1 VSFPGGRRGPRRLTP
16 EERHLWERVAATT
29 DRRMPRPED
38 IPDPGISGFDEGP
51 RPAGLAR
58 ADGPPDIPN
67 GKAPATP
74 AETRRDFARAI
85 RPPRTLRPT
94 GSLSGPTARL
104 TEAGPE
110 VGPVG
115 RPEAGLD
122 RRTAERL
129 RKGGREPDARIDLHG
144 MSVER
149 AHRACL
155 LFLSDAIARGC
166 RVVLVITG
174 KGRQDERDFMSR
186 GRGVL
191 RESLPGWLR
200 ASPVGISIVG
210 IYQAHQKHGGAGA
223 FYVYLK
229 RRR

>member
-1 VSFPGGRRGPRRLTP
+1 
-16 EERHLWERVAATT
+16 
-29 DRRMPRPED
+29 MP
-38 IPDPGISGFDEGP
+38 I
-51 RPAGLAR
+51 
-58 ADGPPDIPN
+58 
-67 GKAPATP
+67 
-74 AETRRDFARAI
+74 
-85 RPPRTLRPT
+85 
-94 GSLSGPTARL
+94 TARL
-104 TEAGPE
+104 LDPE
-110 VGPVG
+110 VRPVG

-129 RKGGREPDARIDLHG
+129 RKGAKEPEARIDLHG
-144 MSVER
+144 MTAER
-149 AHRACL
+149 AHRVCL
-155 LFLSDAIARGC
+155 TFLGDAMSRGL

-174 KGRQDERDFMSR
+174 KGQRSETDIMRS

-200 ASPVGISIVG
+200 ASPLGGSIVG

>member
-1 VSFPGGRRGPRRLTP
+1 MSGTGRKRGTRAVSP
-16 EERHLWERVAATT
+16 EERKLWNQVASSTLPLANAARETPSASETT
-29 DRRMPRPED
+29 GPEQPK
-38 IPDPGISGFDEGP
+38 IPVRQPS
-51 RPAGLAR
+51 
-58 ADGPPDIPN
+58 
-67 GKAPATP
+67 APSFS
-74 AETRRDFARAI
+74 ES
-85 RPPRTLRPT
+85 LRPSSRN
-94 GSLSGPTARL
+94 GAPVTARL
-104 TEAGPE
+104 LDPE

-129 RKGGREPDARIDLHG
+129 RKGTKEPEARIDLHG
-144 MSVER
+144 MTAER
-149 AHRACL
+149 AHRVCL
-155 LFLSDAIARGC
+155 TFLGDAMSRGL

-174 KGRQDERDFMSR
+174 KGRRDEHDIMRS

-200 ASPVGISIVG
+200 ASPLGGSIVG